1 VQGIIELA
9 GVTKRFDRTV
19 VLRGVDLTIAA
30 REVTAVIG
38 PSGSG
43 KSTLLELVNGLLL
56 PDEGTVRVFGEP
68 VPVQA
73 RDLNRFRRRIGYAVQ
88 GTGLFPHLRVARN
101 IGLLG
106 ELEGWSPARVD
117 TRMTELM
124 QLMGLDAE
132 LAQRY
137 PGQLSGGQQQ
147 RVGICRA
154 MFLHPEI
161 LLLDEPFSGLDPSM
175 RAEVH
180 ARVSR
185 LVAAEPVTV
194 VIVTHDMQ
202 EARRLAERI
211 VVVEAGRVLQSGSF
225 EEIGARPIN
234 ARVAGLLDGS
244 HAV

>member
-1 VQGIIELA
+1 VPGIIELEE
-9 GVTKRFDRTV
+9 VTKRFDGRV
-19 VLRGVDLTIAA
+19 VLHGIDLMIAP
-30 REVTAVIG
+30 REVTALIG

-56 PDEGTVRVFGEP
+56 PDAGRVSVFGAP
-68 VPVQA
+68 VPLH
-73 RDLNRFRRRIGYAVQ
+73 DLNRFRRRIGYAVQ
-88 GTGLFPHLRVARN
+88 GTGLFPHMRVARN

-106 ELEGWSPARVD
+106 ELEGWSRARVD
-117 TRMTELM
+117 ARIVELM
-124 QLMGLDAE
+124 RMMGLGEE

-137 PGQLSGGQQQ
+137 PAQLSGGEQQ

-154 MFLHPEI
+154 MFLRPEI

-180 ARVSR
+180 ARLLR

-194 VIVTHDMQ
+194 VIVTHDLQ
-202 EARRLAERI
+202 EARRLASRI
-211 VVVEAGRVLQSGSF
+211 VVLEDGSVLQSGSL
-225 EEIGARPIN
+225 EEIDASPGS
-234 ARVAGLLDGS
+234 ARVAELLDGT